1 MAVKQRGE
9 RNSVLFYKVKHVL
22 LIGSVKKSMHLKKIK
37 VVQCLT
43 LAGPCWVY
51 TSDTETLCSVSWGVI
66 AVLSGVI
73 TQAWNMTTGGGSG
86 VTHKA
91 GAVLAERGLYVG
103 GLRKSVDETHL
114 AVQQRA
120 GFHKVVYHFLS
131 ADLPVSV

>member
-22 LIGSVKKSMHLKKIK
+22 LIVGEEIHAFK

-51 TSDTETLCSVSWGVI
+51 TSDTETLCSVFWGVI

-103 GLRKSVDETHL
+103 GLRKGVDETHL